1 MLRWKNRVRSDL
13 ESKSPRSTGV
23 PISKTRYEHAVPGGQ
38 FEDYSGRG
46 PSVVVQNASGEKRVL
61 EGAKNMKEARVRA
74 VAIENDYKTL
84 GTAKWCERY
93 GVPVSFL
100 VG

>member
-1 MLRWKNRVRSDL
+1 MALEFGVEKSKINWGTYFQNAVR
-13 ESKSPRSTGV
+13 
-23 PISKTRYEHAVPGGQ
+23 TRGSASSQ

-61 EGAKNMKEARVRA
+61 EAAKNMKEARVRA

-84 GTAKWCERY
+84 STAKWCERY
-93 GVPVSFL
+93 GVPASFL
-100 VG
+100 MG